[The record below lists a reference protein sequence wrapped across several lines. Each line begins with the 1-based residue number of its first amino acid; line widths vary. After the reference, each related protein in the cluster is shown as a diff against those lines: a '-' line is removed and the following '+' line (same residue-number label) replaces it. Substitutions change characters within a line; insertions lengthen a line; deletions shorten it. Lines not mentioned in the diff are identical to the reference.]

1 MNKGGN
7 MSKVNIKVKSFDYL
21 LVDFGVKKI
30 IELVIKSN
38 IKFSG
43 LVLFFIKREVVI
55 ILRLVYINKKSRE

>member
-55 ILRLVYINKKSRE
+55 ILRLVYINKKLCE

>member
-1 MNKGGN
+1 

-55 ILRLVYINKKSRE
+55 ILRLVYINKKLCE